1 MYVFQLFDA
10 FSGSGS
16 VVLLVVVGECLAI
29 GWLYG
34 KKKKQNV

>member
-34 KKKKQNV
+34 EKNKQNV